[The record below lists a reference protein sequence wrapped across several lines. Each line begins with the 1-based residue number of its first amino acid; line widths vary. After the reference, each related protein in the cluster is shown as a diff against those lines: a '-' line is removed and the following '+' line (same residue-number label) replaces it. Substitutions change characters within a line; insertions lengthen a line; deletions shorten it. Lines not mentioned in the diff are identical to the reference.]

1 MFAWRLTI
9 NLFVREFLL
18 LILRY
23 KLFGSKPYHKKKINK
38 LKENGNKKTR
48 ILEDTSAIWL
58 KLLAT

>member
-48 ILEDTSAIWL
+48 ILEDTSAI
-58 KLLAT
+58 